1 MLVTEMQTPLG
12 EGKARTQR
20 PPFKITW
27 SGLALFAS
35 TLLVF
40 LLGFHFSRGS
50 AGYDIDP
57 SWASVVTWGAEHGAR
72 WGQDIVFTYGPLG
85 LLSPQ
90 FSYTPSMLLVAACG
104 QVAFSA
110 LYAMLFAIACSALAP
125 SSRLALLLIVV
136 WFGTVWAG
144 DVLWLTIYPIALIAM
159 WRAHEGAFRHSAWI
173 AIAAGAACAIPWL
186 IKFSLFP
193 LWIAWLISAPI
204 AMTKYVRTG
213 LLSVGSSAITALM
226 LWWLTGH
233 DLADLPT
240 HLERSFQVAIGYSHA
255 MQRPGPEWTDTIGFV
270 TLALALA
277 ALALAFARSRLGWP
291 QRIAFFMLAAATV
304 GLSFKA
310 AFTRVDTVHLFIF
323 FPTAATVLVLLGI
336 FVHSNGLRRFTTA
349 AAVACAAGAFALP
362 SIRPDQKLFLAIG
375 APAVDTSIQRALD
388 LVLFAPRTEYLS
400 RNTRELRAD
409 ASMPQTRQ
417 LVGRDPIDIISVGQ
431 GVLFLNQLN
440 YRPRPIFQGYSAYT
454 PELAA
459 MNRDFIVSSRGPQ
472 WVMLDLRAIDGRL
485 PMSEDPLAMLQV
497 IQTYRPRLSERGLL
511 LMQRNASARATAKP
525 LGEAQG
531 RLDEFVVVP
540 SRPGQALALSIDIE
554 PTAWGRAAGALHR
567 SPRLYIDLELG
578 DGTQRSYR
586 IVPGAARAGFLLS
599 PLIENTQSLWNWLAT
614 DKSER
619 VVRLRL
625 RGESWLGHAG
635 FQQDYRL
642 RYSEPAV
649 TSSPVSPH
657 DPAPTP

>member
-1 MLVTEMQTPLG
+1 MQTASDQSTS
-12 EGKARTQR
+12 ENNNVASRVS
-20 PPFKITW
+20 W
-27 SGLALFAS
+27 SGLTLFVG

-40 LLGFHFSRGS
+40 LLGFHFDGGS
-50 AGYDIDP
+50 ASYDIDP
-57 SWASVVTWGAEHGAR
+57 SWAAVVTWGTEHGAH
-72 WGQDIVFTYGPLG
+72 WGRDIVFTYGPLG

-90 FSYTPSMLLVAACG
+90 FSYTSSMLFAAAVS

-110 LYAMLFAIACSALAP
+110 LYAMLFLIACSALAF
-125 SSRLALLLIVV
+125 SSRLAILLVVV
-136 WFGTVWAG
+136 WFGNVWAG
-144 DVLWLTIYPIALIAM
+144 DVLWFTIYPIALTAL
-159 WRAHEGAFRHSAWI
+159 WRIRESGKKGLGHLI
-173 AIAAGAACAIPWL
+173 AIAAGIACAVPWL

-193 LWIAWLISAPI
+193 LWIVWLICAPI
-204 AMTKYVRTG
+204 ALARYDRQG
-213 LLSVGSSAITALM
+213 LWAVGSSLVAASV
-226 LWWLTGH
+226 LWCVTGQ
-233 DLADLPT
+233 DFADIGL
-240 HLERSFQVAIGYSHA
+240 HLHRGFQVAIGYSDA
-255 MQRPGPEWTDTIGFV
+255 MQRPGPEWTDTIGFI
-270 TLALALA
+270 ALALA
-277 ALALAFARSRLGWP
+277 AAAMASVFLQSRLRLSERAALFALALAT
-291 QRIAFFMLAAATV
+291 IA
-304 GLSFKA
+304 LSFKA
-310 AFTRVDTVHLFIF
+310 AFTRVDAVHLLIF
-323 FPTAATVLVLLGI
+323 FPTVGGVVAMAGAVAESASI
-336 FVHSNGLRRFTTA
+336 RRLTA
-349 AAVACAAGAFALP
+349 FAAVACAAIAFALP
-362 SIRPDQKLFLAIG
+362 SIPADRKLFLATG
-375 APAVDTSIQRALD
+375 FPALDTSIQRALD
-388 LVLFAPRTEYLS
+388 LILFPARAEQLNNADRTV
-400 RNTRELRAD
+400 RAT

-497 IQTYRPRLSERGLL
+497 IQTYHPRLSERGLL

-525 LGEAQG
+525 LGEARG
-531 RLDEFVVVP
+531 RLDEFVAVP

-578 DGTQRSYR
+578 DGTQRIYR

-599 PLIENTQSLWNWLAT
+599 PLIENTQSLWDWLAT

-619 VVRLRL
+619 VARLRL

-635 FQQDYRL
+635 FEQDYRL